1 MNDAWWSPWAMT
13 STLAWQVVHHGLGLA
28 ILLQALEQWAARRA
42 FDDDGI
48 WAWPLLRGDYARH
61 GPVIRTVLDIVAS
74 ASGVRVVIAL
84 RMLAGAVLLVS
95 PRAGIAVTVA
105 CFSTSIV
112 MSLRFRGRENGAA
125 DAMTNLV
132 AATAMLVDAASLAD
146 INAEWVG
153 LVFVATQATLSY
165 LSAGVA
171 KLRSPVW
178 RNGSA
183 PAAFAAVERYAVPSW
198 VRTTLQIPGTSQLA
212 SHFLI
217 AWQIS
222 FPVSLLSPTWCAASC
237 AIGLAFHIVNFFV
250 FGLQRFV
257 FAWAMTYPAVWF
269 VSVAAPH

>member
-1 MNDAWWSPWAMT
+1 MNDAWWSLWAMT
-13 STLAWQVVHHGLGLA
+13 PALAWSFLQRGLGLTV
-28 ILLQALEQWAARRA
+28 LLQALEQWAARRE

-61 GPVIRTVLDIVAS
+61 GPVIRTGLDIIAGATGIRFVVA
-74 ASGVRVVIAL
+74 VRI
-84 RMLAGAVLLVS
+84 LAGAVLLVF
-95 PRAGIAVTVA
+95 PRAGIAVTFA
-105 CFSTSIV
+105 CFCTSMV

-132 AATAMLVDAASLAD
+132 AATAMLVDAASLAG

-171 KLRSPVW
+171 KLCSPVW

-198 VRTTLQIPGTSQLA
+198 VRTTLQIPRTSQLA

>member
-1 MNDAWWSPWAMT
+1 MNDAWWSPWALT
-13 STLAWQVVHHGLGLA
+13 SMLAWQVVHHGLGLA

-61 GPVIRTVLDIVAS
+61 GPVIRTVLDIGAS
-74 ASGVRVVIAL
+74 ASGIRVVIAV

-95 PRAGIAVTVA
+95 PGAGIAVTVA
-105 CFSTSIV
+105 CFSTSMV

-132 AATAMLVDAASLAD
+132 AAAAVLVDVASLAGV
-146 INAEWVG
+146 NAEWIG

-165 LSAGVA
+165 LTAGVA
-171 KLRSPVW
+171 KLRSPLW
-178 RNGSA
+178 RTGTA

-198 VRTTLQIPGTSQLA
+198 VPAVLAIPGVSGVA
-212 SHFLI
+212 SFLLI
-217 AWQIS
+217 AWQLS
-222 FPVSLLSPTWCAASC
+222 FPLSLLSPSFCAASC
-237 AIGLAFHIVNFFV
+237 AIGLGFHIMNFVV

-257 FAWAMTYPAVWF
+257 VAWAMTYPAVWF
-269 VSVAAPH
+269 VSVVAFR